1 MTPHGVYRF
10 DSILCTFIFVP
21 HPPHLIP
28 LTFHLRPN
36 PLLLLGSVTQW
47 KETDTLTNHN
57 LENDDDN
64 GDDAGDDLDKTQK
77 VEVGDG
83 GGADDSD
90 GDGNDDH

>member
-1 MTPHGVYRF
+1 MPLT
-10 DSILCTFIFVP
+10 
-21 HPPHLIP
+21 PPHLIP

-64 GDDAGDDLDKTQK
+64 GDDDGDGDVDDDGDDLDKTEK

-83 GGADDSD
+83 GGTDDSD